1 MYFLATPSGMQEL
14 SYLTRNRTH
23 ALCTEVWSLNHW
35 TTRDVPYI
43 ANSDWNIKRHKVCC
57 FCPHAVFIPS
67 GSGDRGFRSTAHRCH
82 RLPLR
87 LPALGRI
94 PDHWPRPWRWFYIL
108 LPDFTWP
115 PLRYPGLSSMM
126 LWKRKCL
133 ALDCVRRWIQNQ
145 TPVWISSQA
154 VNSRLLSGT
163 RALRRNTLNL
173 METGIKA
180 KADERTE
187 SKEV

>member
-1 MYFLATPSGMQEL
+1 MVYIKKKFKKKRKKLSVPLDSTNQPIKKKKNNLYFLATPSGMQDL

-23 ALCTEVWSLNHW
+23 APCIEVWSLNHW

-94 PDHWPRPWRWFYIL
+94 PDH
-108 LPDFTWP
+108 
-115 PLRYPGLSSMM
+115 
-126 LWKRKCL
+126 
-133 ALDCVRRWIQNQ
+133 
-145 TPVWISSQA
+145 
-154 VNSRLLSGT
+154 
-163 RALRRNTLNL
+163 
-173 METGIKA
+173 
-180 KADERTE
+180 
-187 SKEV
+187 